1 MIRPFARL
9 NRFALPLALAA
20 FCSLGSPALLAE
32 TGDAHTHSLPASAI
46 TAQAARESASA
57 RTLEFLTLHK
67 QWLKA
72 PANERA
78 ALHRQLQ
85 GKAEQRRQL
94 LDDLMQ
100 SHPAEVLRVA
110 IPEEQQQGM
119 PAAVLEFLE
128 QKLEL
133 EGELEVVYEDYED
146 GTHKLRQFLKTPFGE
161 RFELH
166 FAGKHP
172 ELLSGARVRANGVL
186 LEGVGTEGDNT
197 DGDLALASGEESIL
211 TLAADG
217 GTTGGSNGGTPSPE
231 LPNTFGEKRTL
242 VFLVNFQDK
251 TDQPYTKQQAQ
262 DLVFGQ
268 TSDFFLENSNDQTWL
283 SGDVTGWYTLPLS
296 STSCDHWSIASL
308 ANDAAAQAG
317 VSTSG
322 YDRYMY
328 VFPKNACSWMGLGT
342 FSGTPGTT
350 FINGRF
356 QLNIVAHE
364 LGHNLGL
371 DHSNSLDCGSSSI
384 GEGCTVYGYGDFLDT
399 MGNRNS
405 AHFNAFQKTRLGW
418 LSGLVSVD
426 TDGSY
431 TLDPYETAPGA
442 NPKALRVL
450 KSIDPTTG
458 QKSWYYVEYRQAL
471 GFDNFL
477 ASNDNVQNGV
487 IVHTATDGVRTSS
500 RLLDMTP
507 DSDPLNDWDD
517 PALVA
522 GDSFTDAS
530 AGVTIATSW
539 NDANGVAVDV
549 TLGPQPCVTATPTLS
564 LAPSVGPWVA
574 PGTTVSYTLT
584 VTNNDSAACNNTT
597 VGLTTGLPSGWSGTF
612 TNNQLA
618 LAPGESVST
627 EVAVTSADT
636 AGDGFYDVAI
646 TAATG
651 AHDAAAIAT
660 YVVSAPVTNSAPT
673 ANNDSAATQE
683 SSPVVI
689 DVLAND
695 SDPDGDSLTLSAV
708 APGAN
713 GTATVNTNGT
723 ITYQPKL
730 GFVGT
735 DSFVYTVSD
744 GNGGSDSATVTVT
757 VTATPNSAPVAVDDS
772 ASTPKSS
779 SVTITVLGNDYDPDG
794 DALAVIGVTQGTK
807 GSVRINADGTV
818 TYTAA
823 KNFNST
829 DSFSYTIS
837 DGNRSTSAT
846 VTVSPGNDGDTSGS
860 GSNKGNGKGGSPSN

>member
-1 MIRPFARL
+1 MLHFFASAVR
-9 NRFALPLALAA
+9 RAPLTLGLL
-20 FCSLGSPALLAE
+20 FGSLSILSAPHASGAE
-32 TGDAHTHSLPASAI
+32 TSDAHTHSQPSGAI
-46 TAQAARESASA
+46 TAQTARESASA
-57 RTLEFLTLHK
+57 RTLELLTLHK
-67 QWLKA
+67 RWLKA
-72 PANERA
+72 PASERA
-78 ALHRQLQ
+78 QLRQQLLA
-85 GKAEQRRQL
+85 KAEQRRQL

-119 PAAVLEFLE
+119 PAEVLGFVE

-133 EGELEVVYEDYED
+133 EGELEVVYEDYPD
-146 GTHKLRQFLKTPFGE
+146 GTHKLRQFVKTLFGE

-172 ELLSGARVRANGVL
+172 ELLSGAQVRVNGLLLDGASTESANS
-186 LEGVGTEGDNT
+186 
-197 DGDLALASGEESIL
+197 DGDLALAANDESIL
-211 TLAADG
+211 MLAADS
-217 GTTGGSNGGTPSPE
+217 GTTGGSTGGTPAAE
-231 LPNTFGEKRTL
+231 LANTFGEKRTL

-251 TDQPYTKQQAQ
+251 TDQPYTQQQAR
-262 DLVFGQ
+262 DLVFGK
-268 TSDFFLENSNDQTWL
+268 TSDFYLENSNNQAWL
-283 SGDVTGWYTLPLS
+283 TGDVTGWYTLPMN
-296 STSCDHWSIASL
+296 STTCDYWTLASL

-342 FSGTPGTT
+342 FAGNPGTT

-384 GEGCTVYGYGDFLDT
+384 GESCTVYGYGDFLDT
-399 MGNRNS
+399 MGNRNPG
-405 AHFNAFQKTRLGW
+405 HFNASQKARLGW
-418 LSGLVSVD
+418 LSGLMSVD
-426 TDGSY
+426 TDGSH
-431 TLDPYETAPGA
+431 TLEPYETAPGA

-450 KSIDPTTG
+450 KNIDPTTG
-458 QKSWYYVEYRQAL
+458 QKSWYYLEYRQAL

-549 TLGPQPCVTATPTLS
+549 TLGPQPCVTAAPTLS
-564 LAPSVGPWVA
+564 LSPSVGPWVA
-574 PGTTVSYTLT
+574 AGTTVSYTLT
-584 VTNNDSAACNNTT
+584 VTNNDSAACNTTT

-612 TNNQLA
+612 TNAQLA
-618 LAPGESVST
+618 LAPGASAST
-627 EVAVTSADT
+627 SLAVTSADS
-636 AGDGFYDVAI
+636 AADGFYDI
-646 TAATG
+646 GISAAHGTNN
-651 AHDAAAIAT
+651 ATTTAT
-660 YVVSAPVTNSAPT
+660 YVVSAPATNSAPT
-673 ANNDSAATQE
+673 ANNDSAATPE

-708 APGAN
+708 ASS
-713 GTATVNTNGT
+713 TNGSST
-723 ITYQPKL
+723 INADGTIAYQPKP

-744 GNGGSDSATVTVT
+744 GHGGSGSATLTVT
-757 VTATPNSAPVAVDDS
+757 VTAAPNSAPAAIDDS

-779 SVTITVLGNDYDPDG
+779 SVRITVLGNDYDPDG
-794 DALAVIGVTQGTK
+794 DALTVVSVTQGAK
-807 GSVRINADGTV
+807 GTVIINTDGTV
-818 TYTAA
+818 TYTAG
-823 KNFNST
+823 KSFTST

-837 DGNRSTSAT
+837 DGNRSASAT
-846 VTVSPGNDGDTSGS
+846 VTVSPSSSGNTSGS
-860 GSNKGNGKGGSPSN
+860 TKGGSPNK

>member
-1 MIRPFARL
+1 MIRPFACL
-9 NRFALPLALAA
+9 NRFALPLALVAL
-20 FCSLGSPALLAE
+20 CSLGSGTLLAGTSE
-32 TGDAHTHSLPASAI
+32 AHTHSQPASAI

-57 RTLEFLTLHK
+57 RTLELLSLHK
-67 QWLKA
+67 RWLKA
-72 PANERA
+72 PTSERA
-78 ALHRQLQ
+78 QLHQQLLA
-85 GKAEQRRQL
+85 KAEQRRQL
-94 LDDLMQ
+94 LGDLMQ

-146 GTHKLRQFLKTPFGE
+146 GTHKLRHFVKTPFGE

-172 ELLSGARVRANGVL
+172 ELLSGARVGINGLL
-186 LEGVGTEGDNT
+186 LEGASTESANT
-197 DGDLALASGEESIL
+197 DGDLALASGDVNIL

-217 GTTGGSNGGTPSPE
+217 GTTGGSNGGTPAAE
-231 LPNTFGEKRTL
+231 LANTFGEKRTL
-242 VFLVNFQDK
+242 VLLVNFQDK
-251 TDQPYTKQQAQ
+251 TDQPYTQQQAR

-268 TSDFFLENSNDQTWL
+268 TSDLYLENSNNQTWL
-283 SGDVTGWYTLPLS
+283 TGDVAGWFTLPLS
-296 STSCDHWSIASL
+296 STSCDYYSISSM

-317 VSTSG
+317 VDTSN
-322 YDRYMY
+322 YARYVY
-328 VFPKNACSWMGLGT
+328 VFPKNACGWSGLGT
-342 FSGTPGTT
+342 MGGNPGWAW
-350 FINGRF
+350 INGSFR
-356 QLNIVAHE
+356 LNIVAHE
-364 LGHNLGL
+364 LGHNFGL
-371 DHSNSLDCGSSSI
+371 YHSKSQDCGTSSI
-384 GEGCTVYGYGDFLDT
+384 GDNCTVSQYGDFLDT

-405 AHFNAFQKTRLGW
+405 AHFNAFQKARLGW
-418 LSGLVSVD
+418 LNGLVSAD
-426 TDGSY
+426 TDGTY
-431 TLDPYETAPGA
+431 TLEPYETAPGA

-450 KSIDPTTG
+450 KNIDPTTG
-458 QKSWYYVEYRQAL
+458 QKSWYYLEYRQAL

-477 ASNDNVQNGV
+477 ATNNNVQNGV
-487 IVHTATDGVRTSS
+487 VVHTGTDSDGNSS
-500 RLLDMTP
+500 YLLDMTP
-507 DSDPLNDWDD
+507 DSDPWYDWDD
-517 PALVA
+517 PALVT
-522 GDSFTDAS
+522 GDSFTDAD

-539 NDANGVAVDV
+539 NDNNGVAVNV
-549 TLGPQPCVTATPTLS
+549 TLGPQPCVTAAPTLS
-564 LAPSVGPWVA
+564 LSPSVGPWVA

-618 LAPGESVST
+618 LAPGESTST
-627 EVAVTSADT
+627 EVAVSSVGSAS
-636 AGDGFYDVAI
+636 DGFYDIAI
-646 TAATG
+646 TAANGTQSTTTT
-651 AHDAAAIAT
+651 AT

-708 APGAN
+708 ARS
-713 GTATVNTNGT
+713 TNGSST
-723 ITYQPKL
+723 INADGTIAYQPNP

-757 VTATPNSAPVAVDDS
+757 VTAAPNTAPVAIDDS

-794 DALAVIGVTQGTK
+794 DALTVVSVTHGTK
-807 GSVRINADGTV
+807 GTVTINADGTV

-823 KNFNST
+823 KSFNST

-837 DGNRSTSAT
+837 DGNHSASAT
-846 VTVSPGNDGDTSGS
+846 VTVSPSSGGNTSGS
-860 GSNKGNGKGGSPSN
+860 TKGGGPNK